1 MRLQTGVIRNNM
13 WDSTASG
20 KLTVSEE
27 TAIKHAGPNVM
38 VLFTREQGQ
47 RFTSGNLFLFQFPPQ
62 QFKQT
67 QAANVGVTQ
76 TRHGYV
82 VQQGAMKNPVFE
94 YQGHNGW
101 SLRTVSLPPQ
111 LVHYGLKSNAEY
123 DRHLSDVWLPLPFG
137 GERGQESTL
146 EKLIQGDVSLF
157 NFQQTLDGRQAWHR
171 MADIVLFHSEENQK
185 RMATG
190 RAPLELVLL
199 DVLHDIRWVVM
210 PEAMPELE
218 RTRDQNGVWP
228 YRLRLIGVYDDSRPR
243 VKKGDSLWN

>member
-1 MRLQTGVIRNNM
+1 MRLNTGVVRNNM
-13 WDSTASG
+13 WQNETKG
-20 KLTVSEE
+20 QPTVSEE
-27 TAIKHAGPNVM
+27 TARKHAKPNVM
-38 VLFTREQGQ
+38 ALFTRNQGQ

-82 VQQGAMKNPVFE
+82 VQQGAMRNPVFE

-101 SLRTVSLPPQ
+101 SLKTVKLPDE
-111 LVHYGLKSNAEY
+111 LVGYGLKSNAEY
-123 DRHLSDVWLPLPFG
+123 DKHLADVYLPLPYG
-137 GERGQESTL
+137 RERGQESTV
-146 EKLIQGDVSLF
+146 EKIFQGDVSLI

-171 MADIVLFHSEENQK
+171 LADIVLYHSEENQI

-190 RAPLELVLL
+190 RLPLELVLL

-210 PEAMPELE
+210 PEGMPDLE
-218 RTRDQNGVWP
+218 RTRDMNGVWP
-228 YRLRLIGVYDDSRPR
+228 YRLRLIGVYDDARPR
-243 VKKGDSLWN
+243 VKQGDPLWS